1 LITTACFPRPTQSVQ
16 NELQRFYGANIRFNL
31 DFNLSNYQQYGY
43 GDITYFTVT

>member
-1 LITTACFPRPTQSVQ
+1 LITTACFPSPTQSVQ